1 MHKYIL
7 ILLLMTS
14 VLAFSQTKE
23 DAIPAASEKTS
34 QDAKQSHSDIIMTG
48 LIGGVIGGTISFFF
62 RIAHMKYLKN
72 SNNTNEL
79 QLLFGE
85 MKDIKRHCNAN
96 LEVLNKIDLSKGIP
110 SQMHFKKMKVSYYS
124 IICSTETFKA
134 IKPVHA
140 NLIYDLKLII
150 RNIDIEIDT
159 IIQYLADP
167 HYNIKTML
175 KYILYL
181 KHKFEYVQDRL
192 AYVEDEIKNSK
203 QEEYKGKIRSK
214 YIVYH

>member
-1 MHKYIL
+1 
-7 ILLLMTS
+7 MTPIF
-14 VLAFSQTKE
+14 AFSQVKE
-23 DAIPAASEKTS
+23 KEKTAVTEKNS
-34 QDAKQSHSDIIMTG
+34 LSPIQSHLDIIISG
-48 LIGGVIGGTISFFF
+48 LIGGIIGGSISFCF
-62 RIAHMKYLKN
+62 RLVYMIVVKN
-72 SNNTNEL
+72 STNANEL

-85 MKDIKRHCNAN
+85 IKDIKRHCNAN

-134 IKPVHA
+134 MKPVHA

-159 IIQYLADP
+159 IIQYLTDP
-167 HYNIKTML
+167 HYNSKTML

-181 KHKFEYVQDRL
+181 KQKFEYVQDRL
-192 AYVEDEIKNSK
+192 TFIEDEIVKSEHK
-203 QEEYKGKIRSK
+203 EYAGKKRSK